1 MRRVLT
7 CLGMMSVLVLT
18 LTVSSGFVS
27 NGYHKAYARVD
38 LDPLGTKIRESI
50 NNQITEELSG
60 SAGQNPSSS
69 SGSSSLSPSSGSSG
83 LTTPSPSESPTP
95 TILTLSA
102 SVPNMHGTLKTNS
115 GSAIANAIIT
125 YTYKVD
131 RPSPEH
137 PLGFRSVTNLA
148 GDYSTLIPTGLPA
161 PDCLPGICIITA
173 HYAGDSGTVVESLSK
188 SDSPSQTLHVG

>member
-60 SAGQNPSSS
+60 SAGPNPSSS
-69 SGSSSLSPSSGSSG
+69 SGSHPPLLTVTERTAVSTVIRGAEGSSVAFCNPGEQIIGGGFFG
-83 LTTPSPSESPTP
+83 LPLPEQLSTTPQGTIPPAVYLVDNAKYFKSSPQGWQVTVFNALDHDVSIEARA
-95 TILTLSA
+95 LCA
-102 SVPNMHGTLKTNS
+102 S
-115 GSAIANAIIT
+115 
-125 YTYKVD
+125 
-131 RPSPEH
+131 
-137 PLGFRSVTNLA
+137 LA
-148 GDYSTLIPTGLPA
+148 P
-161 PDCLPGICIITA
+161 
-173 HYAGDSGTVVESLSK
+173 
-188 SDSPSQTLHVG
+188 